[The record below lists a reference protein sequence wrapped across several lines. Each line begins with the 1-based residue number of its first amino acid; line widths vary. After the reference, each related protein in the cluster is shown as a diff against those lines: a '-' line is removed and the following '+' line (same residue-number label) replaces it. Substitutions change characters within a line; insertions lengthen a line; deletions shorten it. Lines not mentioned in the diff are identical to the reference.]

1 MKKKLILVGAPPAC
15 GKNYISKL
23 ICEEVEHITYL
34 DKDDLSELIRCCFT
48 LCDEELNMDGDFYIR
63 NLRPSEYNT
72 LFRLAFSAL
81 RFGELVLVNAPF
93 VREVRDM
100 EYMRALKE
108 RVIEM
113 GAELVLI
120 WVVAP
125 MNVCYERM
133 KNRNSNRDNLK
144 LENWSEYV
152 KTIDY
157 SIPTL
162 LEEKGVVDR
171 LIVFDNANDN
181 TAQMSLRKT
190 IEILKE

>member
-15 GKNYISKL
+15 GKNYVSKL
-23 ICEEVEHITYL
+23 ICEKVEHITYL
-34 DKDDLSELIRCCFT
+34 DKDDLSELVRCCFT
-48 LCDEELNMDGDFYIR
+48 LCDEELDMDGDFYIK
-63 NLRPSEYNT
+63 NLRSSEYNT
-72 LFRLAFSAL
+72 LFQLSFSAL

-100 EYMRALKE
+100 EYMHALKE
-108 RVIEM
+108 RVKAM

-125 MNVCYERM
+125 IDVCYERM
-133 KNRNSNRDNLK
+133 KTRNSDRDNLK
-144 LENWSEYV
+144 LAKWSEYV
-152 KTIDY
+152 KNIDY

-162 LEEKGVVDR
+162 LEEKGLVDK

-181 TAQMSLRKT
+181 TAQTSLRKT
-190 IEILKE
+190 VEILKE

>member
-15 GKNYISKL
+15 GKNYVSKL
-23 ICEEVEHITYL
+23 ICEEVKHITYL

-63 NLRPSEYNT
+63 NMRPSEYNT

-81 RFGELVLVNAPF
+81 RFGEVVLVNAPF

-120 WVVAP
+120 WVIAP

-144 LENWSEYV
+144 LENWSEYI

-157 SIPTL
+157 SVPMQL
-162 LEEKGVVDR
+162 AEKGIVDK
-171 LIVFDNANDN
+171 LIVFDNADDN
-181 TAQMSLRKT
+181 VAQKSLRET
-190 IEILKE
+190 IKMLKE